1 MCVVAWSSLLQYEYF
16 GYSPLVVVR
25 LFVSQKVKCLG
36 SADASQSLLKTAAA
50 DTWKAAI
57 KKEDPIAALAAAGA
71 GGALRVS
78 PSAGQLTPVRS
89 SARLRQKCSSYSSA
103 FATNSSSNSSGSN
116 TPAAASAT
124 TAAAAGGDA
133 AAAVNQMQLD
143 AEAEEVYSKIAVK
156 IECDETESDV
166 DIMADDDDVT
176 NAATALTPVRA
187 TSSNDVA
194 ISNNSGGKTMVEPMD
209 VGDVKFHIKVDSD
222 LGKVTP
228 RTVATTDV
236 TKPLEIKTSYMN
248 LPPGPGTGSSTDT
261 ASEVG
266 SALSSPVCST
276 GQPSPNVLRSIAQH
290 ELQHPVTSSSGNATT
305 NNKLEVSQMSK
316 LSLVNRDVSPA
327 RDAAASRSEA
337 MTSGSETGSPE
348 QRKMKRKKPPRPRGF
363 WTVPFR

>member
-1 MCVVAWSSLLQYEYF
+1 M
-16 GYSPLVVVR
+16 
-25 LFVSQKVKCLG
+25 KCLG
-36 SADASQSLLKTAAA
+36 SADTTQSLLKTAAA

-116 TPAAASAT
+116 TPATASA

-187 TSSNDVA
+187 MPSNDVA
-194 ISNNSGGKTMVEPMD
+194 ISNNIGSKNMVEPMD

-327 RDAAASRSEA
+327 RDAAAASRSEA

-348 QRKMKRKKPPRPRGF
+348 QRKMKRKKPPRSRGF
-363 WTVPFR
+363 SPQVRK